1 MISLINI
8 LKDILEEAKKVR
20 KKDLNRGRSQG
31 HISNT
36 VQEGI
41 KNSIKNRW
49 LVYINYQGDE
59 EQSAFSRWCE
69 PYVLGIREETDNL
82 TLRCYIYKGK
92 TMHPNKFPGWRT
104 VRLDRIQSMA
114 PLTNSVFNK
123 PRPLYN
129 PDDKQM
135 SKIIE
140 RVNFD
145 NEPPTE
151 KGTEPPVDI
160 NSPEIKKTAGI
171 IRSNTHDNK
180 VDFEKLEKAP
190 EFRDSKMKRALQVLK
205 HIILKA
211 GKGILK
217 GLQNLHLKEDV
228 DETN

>member
-1 MISLINI
+1 MRLID
-8 LKDILEEAKKVR
+8 LLRETLLEAKAKI
-20 KKDLNRGRSQG
+20 KLHKS
-31 HISNT
+31 SK
-36 VQEGI
+36 EGPI
-41 KNSIKNRW
+41 RPATKEALKNSIENRW
-49 LVYINYQGDE
+49 LLNIYYEGDE
-59 EQSAFSRWCE
+59 ENSPGYRWIE
-69 PYVLGIREETDNL
+69 PFVWGIHHTSGNNVLRAWQYRGQTLTPDN
-82 TLRCYIYKGK
+82 
-92 TMHPNKFPGWRT
+92 FPYWRMF
-104 VRLDRIQSMA
+104 RLDRIRSTA
-114 PLTNSVFNK
+114 PLTNAVFNK
-123 PRPLYN
+123 PRPEYN

-145 NEPPTE
+145 KEPPTE

-180 VDFEKLEKAP
+180 VDFERLEKSP

-217 GLQNLHLKEDV
+217 GLQNLHLKEDI